1 MKIMKRQ
8 KLMYPNEARLRNFT
22 YASNLYISV
31 TFKTKVFIGEGFTKV
46 IESKATRLS
55 KIW

>member
-1 MKIMKRQ
+1 MKIGRQ

-22 YASNLYISV
+22 YALIPISV
-31 TFKTKVFIGEGFTKV
+31 TFKTKVFISEGFTKV

-55 KIW
+55 K